1 MRDLINEIWNSVR
14 NNRLRTALTGFAVSW
29 GIFLL
34 ICLLGAGNGIINA
47 FQGSSDRFVT
57 NSMDIMGGR
66 TSLPAN
72 GYREGR
78 WITLDRG
85 DLDIIEGKEFN
96 DQVDM
101 VAPVTSSV
109 SDKMALSSSAA
120 VVLSIRTSCS

>member
-14 NNRLRTALTGFAVSW
+14 NNKLRTALTGFAVSW

-34 ICLLGAGNGIINA
+34 ICLLGAGNGIINS

-57 NSMDIMGGR
+57 NSMVVWGGR

-78 WITLDRG
+78 WIGLDKG
-85 DLDIIEGKEFN
+85 DIEITKGKAEDI
-96 DQVDM
+96 
-101 VAPVTSSV
+101 
-109 SDKMALSSSAA
+109 L
-120 VVLSIRTSCS
+120 RT